1 MAKYIPGHGDKEADL
16 LFMFKKMAQYG
27 NAERG

>member
-1 MAKYIPGHGDKEADL
+1 MAKYIPGHGDKEAD